1 MIVYHYCSI
10 DTFYAI
16 GTKKTIR
23 LSDITKSN
31 DSMEIMWIT
40 NYIKDIFAETFDSV
54 KAEYFKKNYP
64 FDVFQELVEHYQ
76 TDFFDETKRI
86 YSYYVCCFSEIGDV
100 LSQWRGYADD
110 AKGIA
115 IGFDGNL
122 LLGIGTSARNDSII
136 TPVLYFDKVEYSNRS
151 HRQIVKKAAE
161 QLIED
166 LKPIAKK
173 FTIDSVD
180 DIRQQSMEPFNKCFL
195 NLFNKAIFIKNPFF
209 REEKEYRICHCI
221 DNRNNEPLAESIFL
235 NGNVHFEKFSFQNRG
250 GKLVSF
256 FDLNFNKST
265 SEFIKEIVIG
275 PKAKITKNDVKRFL
289 YSNDIDI
296 DESQIR
302 YSNGT
307 YR

>member
-10 DTFYAI
+10 EALYAI

-40 NYIKDIFAETFDSV
+40 QYIEEIFVKTFDSV

-64 FDVFQELVEHYQ
+64 ISVFQELIKHYQ
-76 TDFFDETKRI
+76 TDFFDEMKRI
-86 YSYYVCCFSEIGDV
+86 YSYYVCCFSEKGDV

-110 AKGIA
+110 AKGVA
-115 IGFDGNL
+115 IGFDDSL
-122 LLGIGTSARNDSII
+122 FLSIGSNGKNDPISI
-136 TPVLYFDKVEYSNRS
+136 PVLYFGKVEYLERS

-166 LKPIAKK
+166 LKPIAKT
-173 FTIDSVD
+173 FIIDNVD
-180 DIRQQSMEPFNKCFL
+180 DIRQQSMKPFNKCFL
-195 NLFNKAIFIKNPFF
+195 DLFNKAIFIKNPFF
-209 REEKEYRICHCI
+209 KEEKEYRICQWL
-221 DNRNNEPLAESIFL
+221 DNRIIEPQVENILLDGDVRFD
-235 NGNVHFEKFSFQNRG
+235 KFSFQNRG

-256 FDLNFNKST
+256 LDLNFSKST

-275 PKAKITKNDVKRFL
+275 PKAKITKADVKRFL
-289 YSNDIDI
+289 FNNGIDI
-296 DESQIR
+296 EECHIT